1 MEDIFKKYTEVVEQS
16 LNDILKDYNLGK
28 DDGPKIMYAK
38 TPAAFAK
45 FNEMIRN
52 GKQVGP
58 LISYNMSS
66 VTIDKNQQMLGYG
79 SLRVSNGGYIIQ
91 RAPLVA
97 SLEYTIDI
105 HALAEEQANI
115 FSLELLMKA
124 PFARP
129 YATMRDGQW
138 ITFTIENV
146 SDGSSASEN
155 DIIFVRQLKLIIQR
169 VYLDYSLKEIN
180 DNIIGDIKLKLIS
193 VEGL

>member
-1 MEDIFKKYTEVVEQS
+1 
-16 LNDILKDYNLGK
+16 
-28 DDGPKIMYAK
+28 
-38 TPAAFAK
+38 
-45 FNEMIRN
+45 
-52 GKQVGP
+52 
-58 LISYNMSS
+58 
-66 VTIDKNQQMLGYG
+66 
-79 SLRVSNGGYIIQ
+79 
-91 RAPLVA
+91 
-97 SLEYTIDI
+97 
-105 HALAEEQANI
+105 
-115 FSLELLMKA
+115 MKA

>member
-1 MEDIFKKYTEVVEQS
+1 
-16 LNDILKDYNLGK
+16 
-28 DDGPKIMYAK
+28 
-38 TPAAFAK
+38 
-45 FNEMIRN
+45 
-52 GKQVGP
+52 
-58 LISYNMSS
+58 MSS

-79 SLRVSNGGYIIQ
+79 SLRVNNGGYIIQ

-97 SLEYTIDI
+97 SLDYTIDI
-105 HALAEEQANI
+105 HALTEEQANI

-138 ITFTIENV
+138 ITFTIENM
-146 SDGSSASEN
+146 SDNSTASEN
-155 DIIFVRQLKLIIQR
+155 DIVFIRQLKLIIQR

>member
-16 LNDILKDYNLGK
+16 LNDMLKDYNLGK
-28 DDGPKIMYAK
+28 DDGPKIMNAK

-45 FNEMIRN
+45 FKEMIRN

-79 SLRVSNGGYIIQ
+79 SLRVNNGGYIIQ

-97 SLEYTIDI
+97 SLDYTIDI
-105 HALAEEQANI
+105 HALTEEQVNI

-138 ITFTIENV
+138 ITFTIENM
-146 SDGSSASEN
+146 SDNSTASEN
-155 DIIFVRQLKLIIQR
+155 DIVFIRQLKLIIQR

>member
-16 LNDILKDYNLGK
+16 LNDMLKDYNLGK

-38 TPAAFAK
+38 TPAAFVK

-79 SLRVSNGGYIIQ
+79 SLRVNNGGYIIQ

-97 SLEYTIDI
+97 SLDYTIDI
-105 HALAEEQANI
+105 HALTEEQANI

-138 ITFTIENV
+138 ITFTIENM
-146 SDGSSASEN
+146 SDNSTASEN
-155 DIIFVRQLKLIIQR
+155 DIVFIRQLKLIIQR

>member
-1 MEDIFKKYTEVVEQS
+1 
-16 LNDILKDYNLGK
+16 
-28 DDGPKIMYAK
+28 
-38 TPAAFAK
+38 
-45 FNEMIRN
+45 
-52 GKQVGP
+52 
-58 LISYNMSS
+58 MSS

-97 SLEYTIDI
+97 SLDYTIDI
-105 HALAEEQANI
+105 HALTEEQANI

-138 ITFTIENV
+138 ITFTIKIV
-146 SDGSSASEN
+146 RQFSASEN

>member
-16 LNDILKDYNLGK
+16 LNDMLKDYNLGK

-45 FNEMIRN
+45 FNEMTRN

-79 SLRVSNGGYIIQ
+79 SLRVNNGGYIIQ

-97 SLEYTIDI
+97 SLDYTIDI
-105 HALAEEQANI
+105 HALTEEQANI

-138 ITFTIENV
+138 ITFTIENM
-146 SDGSSASEN
+146 SDNSTASEN
-155 DIIFVRQLKLIIQR
+155 DIVFIRQLKLIIQR

>member
-16 LNDILKDYNLGK
+16 LNDMLKDYNLGK

-38 TPAAFAK
+38 TPTAFAK

-79 SLRVSNGGYIIQ
+79 SLRVNNGGYIIQ

-97 SLEYTIDI
+97 SLDYTIDI
-105 HALAEEQANI
+105 HALTEEQANI

-138 ITFTIENV
+138 ITFTIENM
-146 SDGSSASEN
+146 SDNSTASEN
-155 DIIFVRQLKLIIQR
+155 DIVFIRQLKLIIQR